1 MRFGTFF
8 NQNIIFKLP
17 NFCLSQKALIIILCF
32 LLTACD
38 KKPHAAFSARPVQ
51 YVTIK
56 KLQSL
61 QQIQQTGEIMP
72 HRDTPLSFRIDGRIL
87 KINVDIGDKIHAGQ
101 ILASLDP
108 IESEHQ
114 LASAKANLDDA
125 IARSLLAKKSLNRM
139 LQLANSGAISST
151 ELDQTK
157 TNDQSAYA
165 KQKDAAAA
173 LKSAQDHIAYNKLI
187 APHDGIVL
195 SRSANVGQTLLAGQQ
210 VLTIASGQTRDA
222 IFQVT
227 ENELNTWQ
235 NASHIKVQLLHQ
247 PDLQAQATLRD
258 ISPQAD
264 PQTRTWRVRVTL
276 QNPPD
281 AMRLG
286 ATVQV
291 TTNSLYEHPAIF
303 LSSSALT
310 RSQQNPAVFL
320 ITPQQTLKL
329 QAIKIDH
336 FTASEIVISSGLKIG
351 DRVVTAGVNQLFS
364 GEKVTLQDAF

>member
-1 MRFGTFF
+1 MRFESVLH
-8 NQNIIFKLP
+8 QNTGFKLP
-17 NFCLSQKALIIILCF
+17 YRYLSHKVLIIILCF

-56 KLQSL
+56 KIQSL

-72 HRDTPLSFRIDGRIL
+72 YHDTPLSFRIDGRIL
-87 KINVDIGDKIHAGQ
+87 KINVDVGDQIHAGQ
-101 ILASLDP
+101 VLAALDP
-108 IESEHQ
+108 VESEHQ

-125 IARSLLAKKSLNRM
+125 IARSLFAKKSLTRM
-139 LQLANSGAISST
+139 GQLANSGAISNA

-173 LKSAQDHIAYNKLI
+173 LKTAQDHITYNTLI

-210 VLTIASGQTRDA
+210 VFTIASGQTRDA

-235 NASHIKVQLLHQ
+235 NASHITVQLLDQ
-247 PDLQAQATLRD
+247 PNLQAQATLRD

-276 QNPPD
+276 HNPPE

-291 TTNSLYEHPAIF
+291 MTNSVYQHPAIF

-310 RSQQNPAVFL
+310 RSQQNPAVFV

-336 FTASEIVISSGLKIG
+336 FTASEVVIRSGLRIG

>member
-1 MRFGTFF
+1 
-8 NQNIIFKLP
+8 
-17 NFCLSQKALIIILCF
+17 
-32 LLTACD
+32 
-38 KKPHAAFSARPVQ
+38 
-51 YVTIK
+51 
-56 KLQSL
+56 
-61 QQIQQTGEIMP
+61 
-72 HRDTPLSFRIDGRIL
+72 
-87 KINVDIGDKIHAGQ
+87 
-101 ILASLDP
+101 
-108 IESEHQ
+108 
-114 LASAKANLDDA
+114 
-125 IARSLLAKKSLNRM
+125 M

-165 KQKDAAAA
+165 KQKDATAA

-187 APHDGIVL
+187 APHDGIIL
-195 SRSANVGQTLLAGQQ
+195 SRSADVGQTLLAGQQ

-351 DRVVTAGVNQLFS
+351 DRVVTAGVNQLFQVKS
-364 GEKVTLQDAF
+364 HFAGCILMKKPLLKALIFLHGL